1 MALASSRRDCSKGAS
16 RLIGLLLLMCCG
28 LAVPPPHLTSEA
40 ICSQACCNDASARLS
55 SASSSLLGRQT
66 ARTWERQAAHL
77 QVPLIHEILRG
88 GAMRTMQM
96 AAPAVKSSGIKPPRA
111 RHETSLSSDNKISSD
126 NVNMR
131 SGNEL
136 LVGRDVEPQL
146 GLRVKMSEAS
156 RKTRPFVQVTAFRND
171 RQHSSC
177 ADPGP
182 PCYAPALALSKYGLP
197 LPIILLKGVFFP
209 LWEPKVASFLHGNM
223 SEVVPVGW

>member
-1 MALASSRRDCSKGAS
+1 MALASSRLDCFKGAS

-28 LAVPPPHLTSEA
+28 LAVPPPQLTSEA
-40 ICSQACCNDASARLS
+40 ICSQACCNAASAARPS
-55 SASSSLLGRQT
+55 SPSCPLLGRQT
-66 ARTWERQAAHL
+66 ARRWERQAAHL

-96 AAPAVKSSGIKPPRA
+96 AAPAVKSSGIKPPKA
-111 RHETSLSSDNKISSD
+111 RHEAVLHSDNRISSD
-126 NVNMR
+126 NVNTR

-156 RKTRPFVQVTAFRND
+156 RKTRPFVQVTATRND
-171 RQHSSC
+171 RPHFPC

-182 PCYAPALALSKYGLP
+182 TCYAQLLLLAKFGLFLSHNRQGP
-197 LPIILLKGVFFP
+197 VFFGC
-209 LWEPKVASFLHGNM
+209 GNK
-223 SEVVPVGW
+223 SGLFARESYV